1 MLNSNI
7 YTFIHKTQLGGRLAT
22 WLGTKTNFFVQ
33 KKKKRLAFDGAKINS
48 QTFRTQETKDLHS
61 DCE

>member
-22 WLGTKTNFFVQ
+22 WLGTKTNFFAQ
-33 KKKKRLAFDGAKINS
+33 KKKKDWHLMAQKINS

>member
-33 KKKKRLAFDGAKINS
+33 KKKKRSAFDGAKNKQPDI
-48 QTFRTQETKDLHS
+48 
-61 DCE
+61 